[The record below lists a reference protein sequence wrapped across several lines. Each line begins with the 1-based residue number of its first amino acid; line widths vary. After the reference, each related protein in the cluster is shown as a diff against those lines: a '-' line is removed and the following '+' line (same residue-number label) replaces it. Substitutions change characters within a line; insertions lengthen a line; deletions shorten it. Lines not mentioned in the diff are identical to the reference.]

1 MMMMKMMAESPLLK
15 VKINR
20 WILLLSCLD
29 YFQTGVVLA
38 VNMTLPSTLIR
49 GIIGSEALLS
59 VHYASFSTD
68 MPIIKWQLRREK
80 SVTIVQSIGTDI
92 VGTLR
97 PEYRDRILIFE
108 NGSLLLHN
116 LRVSDEGT
124 YDVEISITDDTFTGE
139 GSITLTVDEPVSQP
153 YILLEASS
161 VLERSENVILNCS
174 HETGTRTSYRW
185 LKGGTALGND
195 TRLVLSHDHKHL
207 TITRVTMADDDVYS
221 CIVENPVGSST
232 SLPIRL
238 SVYKRSSIYII
249 LSTGGIFLLITLV
262 TVCAC
267 WTPYKNPRRPM
278 RKSFSRLYNQRTSR
292 PRTAD
297 ASPQEMQHSAK
308 NAVTS
313 LFILQQKDLSPGD
326 SSVNSIGSTSELD
339 HPPSYTH
346 YVDSLTRANAQSM
359 QRCS

>member
-238 SVYKRSSIYII
+238 SVY
-249 LSTGGIFLLITLV
+249 T
-262 TVCAC
+262 
-267 WTPYKNPRRPM
+267 
-278 RKSFSRLYNQRTSR
+278 
-292 PRTAD
+292 D